1 MSVLVDIPVR
11 YASTRYPRKPLV
23 KLRGAG
29 GEAKSRIRRSWDAA
43 MSVQGVDRVV
53 VATDDNRI
61 RHACE
66 AFGAEVVMTSG
77 DCENGTERCAEAF
90 ATFGGGFD
98 VVVNL
103 QGDAPS
109 NLAVIGR
116 YILSPKIMQNLNRI
130 EKGVGGEIQLTDA
143 IAKEMEEGRDVF
155 GYCFEGKRYDCGS
168 KVGYLQAMVAFALER
183 EDLRDEFGAFL
194 DEIVAL
200 RNAPE

>member
-1 MSVLVDIPVR
+1 
-11 YASTRYPRKPLV
+11 
-23 KLRGAG
+23 
-29 GEAKSRIRRSWDAA
+29 

-53 VATDDNRI
+53 VATDDDRI

-66 AFGAEVVMTSG
+66 AFG
-77 DCENGTERCAEAF
+77 AEAF

-130 EKGVGGEIQLTDA
+130 EKGAGGEIQLTDA

-168 KVGYLQAMVAFALER
+168 KVGYL
-183 EDLRDEFGAFL
+183 
-194 DEIVAL
+194 
-200 RNAPE
+200 

>member
-1 MSVLVDIPVR
+1 
-11 YASTRYPRKPLV
+11 
-23 KLRGAG
+23 
-29 GEAKSRIRRSWDAA
+29 

-53 VATDDNRI
+53 VATDDDRI

-66 AFGAEVVMTSG
+66 AFGAEVVMTFE

-130 EKGVGGEIQLTDA
+130 EKDAGGEIQLTDA

>member
-1 MSVLVDIPVR
+1 MSVLIVIPVR
-11 YASTRYPRKPLV
+11 YASTRYPGKPLV
-23 KLRGAG
+23 ELRGAG
-29 GEAKSRIRRSWDAA
+29 GEARSLIRRSWDAA

-53 VATDDNRI
+53 VATDDDRI

-66 AFGAEVVMTSG
+66 AFGAEVVMTSE

-130 EKGVGGEIQLTDA
+130 EKGAGGEIQLTDA

-168 KVGYLQAMVAFALER
+168 KVGYL
-183 EDLRDEFGAFL
+183 
-194 DEIVAL
+194 
-200 RNAPE
+200 

>member
-11 YASTRYPRKPLV
+11 YASTRYPEKPLV
-23 KLRGAG
+23 ELRSAG
-29 GEAKSRIRRSWDAA
+29 GEAKSLIRRSWDAA

-53 VATDDNRI
+53 VAMDNDRI

-66 AFGAEVVMTSG
+66 AFGAEVVMTSE

-116 YILSPKIMQNLNRI
+116 YILSPKIMQNLNHI
-130 EKGVGGEIQLTDA
+130 EKGAGGEIQLTDA

-168 KVGYLQAMVAFALER
+168 KVGYL
-183 EDLRDEFGAFL
+183 
-194 DEIVAL
+194 
-200 RNAPE
+200 

>member
-1 MSVLVDIPVR
+1 MSVLIVIPVR
-11 YASTRYPRKPLV
+11 YASTRYPGKPLV
-23 KLRGAG
+23 ELRGAG
-29 GEAKSRIRRSWDAA
+29 GEARSLIRRSWDAA

-53 VATDDNRI
+53 VATDDDRI

-66 AFGAEVVMTSG
+66 AFGAEVVMTSE

-130 EKGVGGEIQLTDA
+130 EKVAGGKIQLTDA

-168 KVGYLQAMVAFALER
+168 KAGYLQAMVAFALE
-183 EDLRDEFGAFL
+183 RDEFGAFL

>member
-1 MSVLVDIPVR
+1 MSVLIVIPVR
-11 YASTRYPRKPLV
+11 YASTRYPGKPLV
-23 KLRGAG
+23 ELRGAG
-29 GEAKSRIRRSWDAA
+29 GEARSLIRRSWDAA

-53 VATDDNRI
+53 VATDDDRI

-66 AFGAEVVMTSG
+66 AFGAEVVMTSE

-130 EKGVGGEIQLTDA
+130 EKDAGGEIQLTDA

-168 KVGYLQAMVAFALER
+168 KAGYLQAMVAFALE
-183 EDLRDEFGAFL
+183 RDEFGAFL